1 VTIVGNLIDNALD
14 ALSGH
19 GRIDVRLKARR
30 DRVVLQVRD
39 DGPGI
44 PEAALTD
51 VFTPGWST
59 KPGTGT
65 GRRGLGLAL
74 VSSTAGRPGGVAHA
88 ANDGGAVFTV
98 EVPVRDPVA
107 SP

>member
-1 VTIVGNLIDNALD
+1 
-14 ALSGH
+14 
-19 GRIDVRLKARR
+19 
-30 DRVVLQVRD
+30 VLQVRD

-44 PEAALTD
+44 PDDALTD

-74 VSSTAGRPGGVAHA
+74 VSSTAGRHGGVVRA
-88 ANDGGAVFTV
+88 ANEGGAVFTV
-98 EVPVRDPVA
+98 EVPVRSRVA
-107 SP
+107 ST